1 MIHLAPVGLCHQPL
15 SSELLSSDRITSRS
29 APAPIN
35 HNKSCKEL
43 SSSVPSAQ
51 SCPLQF
57 CGCKRKRTAGPPV
70 EWPKAPAAKLA
81 APCFSIEWASRSATI
96 PDAEMRVAVP
106 PSHPSV
112 VVIST
117 RLTLKNTLAVRI
129 LRGSFF
135 LVLALIASY
144 LPRLL
149 GLAAST
155 QDTADIAAMLALFVQ
170 GVIWTNIIVSYYVQR
185 YITLHT
191 RDGSSIT
198 TFKALGVVA
207 RLSVWIILGVYAL
220 SRMGI
225 EIKPLLTGLGIGG
238 LAVALAVQNILG
250 DLFAAIAI
258 VVDKPFVVGDAIS
271 VENYRG
277 KVEHIGLKTTR
288 VRSESGEQIIFAN
301 GELLKSKI
309 RNYSR

>member
-1 MIHLAPVGLCHQPL
+1 
-15 SSELLSSDRITSRS
+15 
-29 APAPIN
+29 
-35 HNKSCKEL
+35 
-43 SSSVPSAQ
+43 
-51 SCPLQF
+51 
-57 CGCKRKRTAGPPV
+57 
-70 EWPKAPAAKLA
+70 
-81 APCFSIEWASRSATI
+81 
-96 PDAEMRVAVP
+96 MRVAGDP
-106 PSHPSV
+106 GYPSV
-112 VVIST
+112 IVNSS
-117 RLTLKNTLAVRI
+117 LLPLMKDNLAVKI

-135 LVLALIASY
+135 LLLALISAY
-144 LPRLL
+144 VPRLL
-149 GLAAST
+149 GLPPSSQDAADVAT
-155 QDTADIAAMLALFVQ
+155 ILALLMQ

-185 YITLHT
+185 YITVHT

-198 TFKALGVVA
+198 TFKAIGVVT
-207 RLSVWIILGVYAL
+207 RLAVWIILGVTAL

-258 VVDKPFVVGDAIS
+258 VVDKPFVVGDSIS

-277 KVEHIGLKTTR
+277 KVENIGLKTTR

-309 RNYSR
+309 RNFSR